1 MKNMQFLLRLI
12 FLLVHSVTEKSYQR
26 FAGGKI
32 TGFLVAFQIFE
43 TKMRLQDFS
52 ISRQQQQLSLGD
64 PMLAKQPFL
73 CHLCVGKTILF
84 HYFCGPSTFFRLQ
97 IKRCSSKN
105 TLLHSD
111 NEHPMQVWSNLAG
124 PLCFLLWDS
133 NVLFV
138 CRLFTSRQ
146 SLIELWTERLLWH
159 NGALDQAACWGKGR
173 KPNRVVEP
181 A

>member
-97 IKRCSSKN
+97 IKRCSSKK

-111 NEHPMQVWSNLAG
+111 KEHPMQVWSNLAG
-124 PLCFLLWDS
+124 PLCFLLWDY

-138 CRLFTSRQ
+138 CRLFTSQQTHNSIKLCRQ
-146 SLIELWTERLLWH
+146 SLIEL
-159 NGALDQAACWGKGR
+159 
-173 KPNRVVEP
+173 
-181 A
+181 